1 MDKEIT
7 LIIEEPEDKEEPL
20 LVIDKEECLLEKAEK
35 DIEREIQILQEQL
48 ALSKEIK
55 RKRELHKEAQNKKIE
70 ALKAEMV
77 AKTLQYNNEMANIST
92 QIENLENNKI
102 INIDQIMDTIDDSI
116 IDLTK
121 KKTRAVV
128 KRRPLYEVIKSP
140 TNFKTT
146 IKGIEFICYTEDRG
160 GSKTSTSIA
169 KATFTKDNLNFKNIF
184 QANPPINSGYH
195 FGCRLVIKDN
205 MIYAS
210 AGERGNG
217 NIAQDPKTHV
227 GKMIRINLDGS
238 TPNNNPKFKGK
249 NDWLGEIYQIGIRN
263 PQGMTLS
270 PFNGKI
276 YISNHGAKG
285 GDFFGEVKFG
295 ENYGWQIWCWGGVNY
310 SGTKCGETDQWDRR
324 FTKPL
329 YTWSPSIAVSAV
341 QIYKGDEFKEWNGH
355 ILMTSLKDET
365 IRKLEFINENEV
377 GREVIIMKGKLD
389 RIRDLKIAED
399 GKIYILSNGAGALS
413 VLKK

>member
-1 MDKEIT
+1 MKKFLRILSVFFILTQSAYAQNFKIEKILDLKDPWSLTFINKDEVLIT
-7 LIIEEPEDKEEPL
+7 
-20 LVIDKEECLLEKAEK
+20 EK
-35 DIEREIQILQEQL
+35 DGEIVFANIK
-48 ALSKEIK
+48 SKEVRKIK
-55 RKRELHKEAQNKKIE
+55 HNLNYKVDGQGGLLDIIKH
-70 ALKAEMV
+70 
-77 AKTLQYNNEMANIST
+77 NNDI
-92 QIENLENNKI
+92 
-102 INIDQIMDTIDDSI
+102 
-116 IDLTK
+116 
-121 KKTRAVV
+121 
-128 KRRPLYEVIKSP
+128 
-140 TNFKTT
+140 
-146 IKGIEFICYTEDRG
+146 FICYTEDRG
-160 GSKTSTSIA
+160 GGKTSTSIA
-169 KATFTKDNLNFKNIF
+169 KASFAKDNLNFKNIF

-238 TPNNNPKFKGK
+238 SPKDNPKFKGK
-249 NDWLGEIYQIGIRN
+249 NDWLAEIYQIGIRN

-310 SGTKCGETDQWDRR
+310 SGTKCGETDQWDSR

-329 YTWSPSIAVSAV
+329 YTWSPSVAVSAV

-355 ILMTSLKDET
+355 ILMTSLKDES

-377 GREVIIMKGKLD
+377 GKEVIILKEKLD

>member
-146 IKGIEFICYTEDRG
+146 IKGIEFICYTEDGRKIVDINKNDINKNDINTF
-160 GSKTSTSIA
+160 SSLNEWLDNSIA
-169 KATFTKDNLNFKNIF
+169 SICSKNTTKKSVYEVVL
-184 QANPPINSGYH
+184 Y
-195 FGCRLVIKDN
+195 
-205 MIYAS
+205 Y
-210 AGERGNG
+210 
-217 NIAQDPKTHV
+217 
-227 GKMIRINLDGS
+227 
-238 TPNNNPKFKGK
+238 NN
-249 NDWLGEIYQIGIRN
+249 
-263 PQGMTLS
+263 
-270 PFNGKI
+270 
-276 YISNHGAKG
+276 AK
-285 GDFFGEVKFG
+285 
-295 ENYGWQIWCWGGVNY
+295 
-310 SGTKCGETDQWDRR
+310 
-324 FTKPL
+324 
-329 YTWSPSIAVSAV
+329 
-341 QIYKGDEFKEWNGH
+341 KEWRQ
-355 ILMTSLKDET
+355 L
-365 IRKLEFINENEV
+365 
-377 GREVIIMKGKLD
+377 KLD
-389 RIRDLKIAED
+389 YNSDTVTL
-399 GKIYILSNGAGALS
+399 N
-413 VLKK
+413 

>member
-1 MDKEIT
+1 MKKFLNILSFFFILTQSTYAQNFKIEKILDLKDPWSLTFINKDEVLIT
-7 LIIEEPEDKEEPL
+7 
-20 LVIDKEECLLEKAEK
+20 EK
-35 DIEREIQILQEQL
+35 DGEIVFANIK
-48 ALSKEIK
+48 SKEVRKIK
-55 RKRELHKEAQNKKIE
+55 HNLNYKVDGQGGLLDIIKH
-70 ALKAEMV
+70 
-77 AKTLQYNNEMANIST
+77 NNDI
-92 QIENLENNKI
+92 
-102 INIDQIMDTIDDSI
+102 
-116 IDLTK
+116 
-121 KKTRAVV
+121 
-128 KRRPLYEVIKSP
+128 
-140 TNFKTT
+140 
-146 IKGIEFICYTEDRG
+146 FICYTEDRG
-160 GSKTSTSIA
+160 GGKTSTSIA
-169 KATFTKDNLNFKNIF
+169 KASFAKDNLNFKNIF

-217 NIAQDPKTHV
+217 NIAQ
-227 GKMIRINLDGS
+227 
-238 TPNNNPKFKGK
+238 
-249 NDWLGEIYQIGIRN
+249 NDWLAEIYQIGIRN

-310 SGTKCGETDQWDRR
+310 SGTKCGETDQWDSR

-329 YTWSPSIAVSAV
+329 YNWSPSIAVSAV

-355 ILMTSLKDET
+355 ILMTSLKDES

-377 GREVIIMKGKLD
+377 GKEVIIL
-389 RIRDLKIAED
+389 
-399 GKIYILSNGAGALS
+399 
-413 VLKK
+413 